1 MVKKAAPV
9 AVKPKVEVK
18 KEAKE
23 VKPKVTPSVVPASK
37 PAEKKVVKQ
46 EPQKTSPLPQPE
58 KNEAKIELKIGN
70 WGEKAK
76 SPAISTED
84 RLISIQPKDDEKPPE
99 PKKRKLS
106 PGAESKKTVK
116 FERATFEGERTTSS
130 PATTPRQVEE
140 PISPAE
146 SQEPE
151 KKTPEKKDEKKVI
164 VEHVIVEQREI
175 RDRSGSKTRLLL
187 LSPVNGNI
195 RKR

>member
-1 MVKKAAPV
+1 MVKKAPAPV

-23 VKPKVTPSVVPASK
+23 VKPKVAATAAPASK
-37 PAEKKVVKQ
+37 PVEKKVVKQ
-46 EPQKTSPLPQPE
+46 EPQKSSPLPQPE
-58 KNEAKIELKIGN
+58 KNVAKIELKIGN

-84 RLISIQPKDDEKPPE
+84 RLISIQPKEDEKPPE

-106 PGAESKKTVK
+106 PEAESKKTVK
-116 FERATFEGERTTSS
+116 FERATFEGARTTSS

-140 PISPAE
+140 PISPVE
-146 SQEPE
+146 SQEKPA
-151 KKTPEKKDEKKVI
+151 EKKDEKKVL

-175 RDRSGSKTRLLL
+175 RDRSGSKTRVLL
-187 LSPVNGNI
+187 LSPVNPNI